1 MTTCSCCCRIKYIG
15 VSIEFS
21 KEQFLGGQIMKKVI
35 LVSLCVLCL
44 AGTSAFG
51 YWVEGRVLDEN
62 GNGVDDANV
71 YINCYSKSLS
81 YTTTSGPLNGNAG
94 CYAGGWLATNCKD
107 ENIVVK
113 ARKDNKSGTLS
124 WKASSEAEV
133 LKNVNISVPMFLTAE
148 LHCEAVPVAM
158 SEPYNIESSTVVLYK
173 QATFAGPILVN
184 GGSVTMQYDTE
195 TMYCSSVEPNAPFGY
210 NFSYNI
216 VPASGTIYVNAY
228 APPSMYVPMQNGEH
242 PTPFFTLKLA
252 ALNYSTPGKISNVQL
267 TSSEIAIQSSGTKSA
282 FPGRTE
288 YVIGEP
294 NAKCN
299 PYRRIVSQ
307 QDWEEALSSGHVYA
321 MEPQDWEGY
330 MSQWQTYK
338 EEGPDYP
345 DSNFLQA
352 RPPEGQLYVYGGG
365 GGGGAYDPCAA
376 GLVMGW
382 GYEGMP
388 LGSYCSAWKF
398 DYLKDPDLSNCIISI
413 VVTAPKSDVNGVQ
426 INQVSLGLQ
435 NAPVPGGP
443 IRSWYWNCGAAG
455 SGAPITWGV
464 PTQIRID
471 TTKVGVA
478 AATPVATAYAS
489 NPAFNLQN
497 VQWLIV
503 DENGNWLGGSPPPAP
518 GGFQFLWNYWYWLMI
533 SPKTTLSKDY
543 YKKWSQPPV
552 VLDANNPPV
561 FIGWDELSDYNMVKI
576 VADDWQCK
584 DDRPITDIHWW
595 GSFIGWNEPYP
606 PPVVPK
612 AFHIGIWT
620 DVPDPDPGDPLTF
633 SHPGTL
639 IWQNYCDN
647 FVWNFAGYDSD
658 PRVFH
663 DPCAPYEP
671 TEACFQYN
679 QLLSQDE
686 WFHQEPTS
694 DPNGRVYWVSI
705 SAVWP
710 AGTKPY
716 QWGWKTRPHNWN
728 DDAAETN
735 QFNPAGK
742 PSLGS
747 VWVNGNPITYP
758 LYPDPHGV
766 SFDMAFELTTNEPAY
781 ADNPIPG
788 DLNGDKIVNFFDFA
802 IMANNWLV
810 SVP

>member
-1 MTTCSCCCRIKYIG
+1 
-15 VSIEFS
+15 
-21 KEQFLGGQIMKKVI
+21 MKKVI
-35 LVSLCVLCL
+35 LVCLCVLFV
-44 AGTSAFG
+44 AGSAFG
-51 YWVEGRVLDEN
+51 YSVSGLVMDGSN
-62 GNGVDDANV
+62 TVSGASV
-71 YINCYSKSLS
+71 YINCYPAAGGVLS
-81 YTTTSGPLNGNAG
+81 DTDTSGNNGF
-94 CYAGGWLATNCKD
+94 YSGGWPLTNCKG
-107 ENIVVK
+107 EKIVVK
-113 ARKDNKSGTLS
+113 AVSGSKSGTVS
-124 WKASSEAEV
+124 WIAQHEAEV
-133 LKNVNISVPMFLTAE
+133 QNVTIYIALHPTAE
-148 LHCEAVPVAM
+148 LHCEAEPMPM
-158 SEPYNIESSTVVLYK
+158 SEPYAVESSPVLLYK
-173 QATFAGPILVN
+173 QAYVVGPILVN
-184 GGSVTMQYDTE
+184 GGSTTMQYDTQ
-195 TMYCSSVEPNAPFGY
+195 TMYCSSVEPNPPFTY
-210 NFSYNI
+210 SFSYSIN
-216 VPASGTIYVNAY
+216 PASGTINVNAY
-228 APPSMYVPMQNGEH
+228 APPGMYVPVENGGN
-242 PTPFFTLKLA
+242 PTPFFTLRLA
-252 ALNYSTPGKISNVQL
+252 ALNYNTPGKIGNVKL
-267 TSSEIAIQSSGTKSA
+267 TSSGIAIQLSGTKSA

-294 NAKCN
+294 NAGCN
-299 PYRRIVSQ
+299 PYHRIVSQ

-321 MEPQDWEGY
+321 MDPEDWEYY
-330 MSQWQTYK
+330 MLQWQIYK
-338 EEGPDYP
+338 EEGPNYP

-365 GGGGAYDPCAA
+365 GGGGGGAYDPCDA

-382 GYEGMP
+382 GYTGMP

-398 DYLKDPDLSNCIISI
+398 DYLKDPDLRNCIITV

-435 NAPVPGGP
+435 NPPIPGGP

-464 PTQIRID
+464 PTQIKID
-471 TTKVGVA
+471 TSKVGVA

-489 NPAFNLQN
+489 NPVFNLQN

-518 GGFQFLWNYWYWLMI
+518 GGFQFLWNYWHWLMI

-552 VLDANNPPV
+552 ILDTNMPT
-561 FIGWDELSDYNMVKI
+561 FLGWDELSDYSMMKI

-606 PPVVPK
+606 PTVVPT

-620 DVPDPDPGDPLTF
+620 DVPDPDPCDPLNF

-658 PRVFH
+658 PRVYH
-663 DPCAPYEP
+663 DPCVPMEP

-686 WFHQEPTS
+686 WFHQEPNSS
-694 DPNGRVYWVSI
+694 DPNGRVYWISI
-705 SAVWP
+705 SAVWGSQTP
-710 AGTKPY
+710 QY
-716 QWGWKTRPHNWN
+716 QWGWKTRPHYWN
-728 DDAAETN
+728 DDAAETA
-735 QFNPAGK
+735 QFNPVGQ
-742 PSLGS
+742 PNLGS
-747 VWVNGNPITYP
+747 KWVGGNPITFPPYP
-758 LYPDPHGV
+758 NPDSV

-781 ADNPIPG
+781 EDNPIPG
-788 DLNGDKIVNFFDFA
+788 DLNGDKIVNFYDLA
-802 IMANNWLV
+802 ILANNWLKTA
-810 SVP
+810 P